1 MTNEKEYLYFMGY
14 TAESGEFIGKIG
26 TSNNPFRRAKEHNRA
41 YRKTPNYPMAEGEE
55 IKIFWMLPL
64 SWLNT
69 LRYEKLNKE
78 LWKEKGYNYIRND
91 RFIFKEMPKELT
103 IKIKKEYTITLE

>member
-1 MTNEKEYLYFMGY
+1 MTNEKEFLYVMGY
-14 TAESGEFIGKIG
+14 YAKSGEFIGKIG
-26 TSNNPFRRAKEHNRA
+26 TSNDPFRRAKEHNRT
-41 YRKTPNYPMAEGEE
+41 YRKTPNYPMADGEE

-78 LWKEKGYNYIRND
+78 LWQAKGYKFLKND
-91 RFIFKEMPKELT
+91 RFVFSEKPSELT
-103 IKIKKEYTITLE
+103 VKIKKEYVITLE